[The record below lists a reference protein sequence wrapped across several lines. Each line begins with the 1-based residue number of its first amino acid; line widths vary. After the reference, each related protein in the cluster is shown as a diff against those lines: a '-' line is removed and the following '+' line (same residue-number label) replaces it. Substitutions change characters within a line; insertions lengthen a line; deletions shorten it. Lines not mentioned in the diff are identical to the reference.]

1 MHALSV
7 EDMAT
12 HAATRFNA
20 TGHDDDPISIR
31 VAMAVADFKG
41 IEPTELETPLYDV
54 VDVEAMD
61 ALFRSADDT
70 PQLTGYISFVVDG
83 CEVFVDGSGDVTV
96 ESA

>member
-1 MHALSV
+1 
-7 EDMAT
+7 MAT
-12 HAATRFNA
+12 HATTRLDVS
-20 TGHDDDPISIR
+20 GSDDEPISTT
-31 VAMAVADFKG
+31 VAMAVAECKG

-61 ALFRSADDT
+61 ALFSRSADGASLD
-70 PQLTGYISFVVDG
+70 GYISFVVDG